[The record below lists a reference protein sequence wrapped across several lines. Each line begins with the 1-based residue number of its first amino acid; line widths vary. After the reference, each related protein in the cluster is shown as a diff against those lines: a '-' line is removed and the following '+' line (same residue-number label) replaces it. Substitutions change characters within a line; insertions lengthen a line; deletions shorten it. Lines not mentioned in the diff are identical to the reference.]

1 MPSSLSS
8 SLVNL
13 LSPHPPFPA
22 GNTGQLQP
30 VPQAQVMLNALQS
43 PAVFSD
49 DRDVTLMKFN
59 HLQAYCG
66 TGKGLASYM
75 GQPQSVDFTPENP
88 FCRFK
93 VSQCLCCVVVVVMVV
108 WVCVMVVWVYVMVVC
123 VWVCVMVCVGVI
135 VCVHLGV

>member
-1 MPSSLSS
+1 
-8 SLVNL
+8 
-13 LSPHPPFPA
+13 
-22 GNTGQLQP
+22 
-30 VPQAQVMLNALQS
+30 MLNALQS

-108 WVCVMVVWVYVMVVC
+108 CVCVCDGLCVC
-123 VWVCVMVCVGVI
+123 VCDGLCGCDSLCAFGCVISCACGHV
-135 VCVHLGV
+135 